1 MGIFTHFKKPQDD
14 APKEIELPVLCYR
27 IAYFALPQL
36 LFSNP
41 QRTLSY
47 FHHDTIPEGALIYGM
62 CAQVLGVE
70 MVRLHATM
78 FQARSGELSCGELSS
93 GKNYYILQYPEPSPF
108 DMSVP
113 NSVLAPFFSAVV
125 QRGEDIS
132 YYVLGQR
139 PTGGTTFQA
148 TTFRTVM
155 RDGTNANLGEGP
167 TPELSAFLDFLRT
180 EADDAKPLAWIN
192 PKR

>member
-36 LFSNP
+36 LFADP
-41 QRTLSY
+41 QRTIGY
-47 FHHDTIPEGALIYGM
+47 FHHETIPEGALIYGM

-78 FQARSGELSCGELSS
+78 FEAHSGELSP
-93 GKNYYILQYPEPSPF
+93 NHRYYILQYPEPLPL
-108 DMSVP
+108 DMTNV
-113 NSVLAPFFSAVV
+113 NQVLAPYFSAIV
-125 QRGEDIS
+125 QNATNEEVA

-139 PTGGTTFQA
+139 PNVLSQRPTGG

-155 RDGTNANLGEGP
+155 RDGTNANLGKGP
-167 TPELSAFLDFLRT
+167 APGLSAFLDFLRT
-180 EADDAKPLAWIN
+180 EADDAKAFAPVM
-192 PKR
+192 PKS